1 MTDNPVEG
9 STGRDSFIAH
19 AKLLGEFQIFTKSN
33 PSLLPRGRK
42 ARCIIAQALLSGTG
56 CVARD
61 RLVGTLWSDRGED
74 QARASL
80 RQAIA
85 EIRRSFGTV
94 GADIIDVDRARVC
107 LDRTLISSDIDGIE
121 QDGPPSSHWPGELLE
136 DLDGIDPEFDEWLRV
151 ERARLRN
158 LWLHHLERRLN
169 LAVESNEPDKIDDAA
184 KQLLSFDATNEL
196 AARAAIRALAESGNA
211 AAAIRQFDTLEKD
224 LKWLLDARPSAETLD
239 LVAQVKRGEIRSAPV
254 LEGSPLRPQAKV
266 QSRAT
271 APRLAV
277 LPIVNLSGN
286 ASENYLC
293 DGISDEF
300 ITALSKLGE
309 LRVLS
314 RHVSFGFRG
323 LDVDLGT
330 LRSRLGADYALL
342 GSMMR
347 SGDTLRFNLH
357 ISDLATGQHVWGE
370 RFDHKS
376 GDLLTLIDRVV
387 EPVRAATVPA
397 VEQHEAA
404 RIRMI
409 STEVLKAYDLYL
421 RGKHIY
427 YAGESEDYAKRALT
441 HFEQAYELDPDF
453 ESVIVQLIRL
463 YNTELTFSTAGANLS
478 AYREKALMLAE
489 RLLMLDAK
497 NPSAHIAMAWCLMWK
512 RQFLLADSHFEDAL
526 RLAPYDADRLNA
538 IATGLMYLGRLDDA
552 LSVLKQSKEAIAF
565 DLDYMRTDFGEIYF
579 LKEDFEAARQY
590 LEFGEQRSFRP
601 ALWLAATYG
610 RLGLIDMAERKAEQF
625 VARVERIW
633 VGSPSA
639 GATDYVEWAFRHMPF
654 ARPQDE
660 QLLRDGLRSAGLPA

>member
-9 STGRDSFIAH
+9 STGSDSFIAH
-19 AKLLGEFQIFTKSN
+19 AKLLGEFQVFTKSN

-85 EIRRSFGTV
+85 EIRRSFGAA

-107 LDRTLISSDIDGIE
+107 LDRTLISSDIDGLE
-121 QDGPPSSHWPGELLE
+121 QGGPPTSHWPGELLE

-169 LAVESNEPDKIDDAA
+169 LAVESSDVDKINDAA
-184 KQLLSFDATNEL
+184 RQLLSFDATNEL

-211 AAAIRQFDTLEKD
+211 AAAVRQFDTLEKD
-224 LKWLLDARPSAETLD
+224 LKWLLDARPSPETLD
-239 LVAQVKRGEIRSAPV
+239 LVAQVKRGEIRSTPV
-254 LEGSPLRPQAKV
+254 ADGGEPRTQGAL

-277 LPIVNLSGN
+277 LPIVNHSGN

-309 LRVLS
+309 LLVLS

-342 GSMMR
+342 GSMMK
-347 SGDTLRFNLH
+347 SGETLRFNLH

-370 RFDHKS
+370 RFDHPT
-376 GDLLTLIDRVV
+376 GDLLSLIDRVV
-387 EPVRAATVPA
+387 EPVLAATVPA

-409 STEVLKAYDLYL
+409 STDVLQAYDHYL
-421 RGKHIY
+421 RGKYTY
-427 YAGESEDYAKRALT
+427 YAGVGEGEDYAKRALA
-441 HFEQAYELDPDF
+441 HFEQAYELDPNF
-453 ESVIVQLIRL
+453 ESVIVQLVRL
-463 YNTELTFSTAGANLS
+463 YNTELFFSTAGGDLA
-478 AYREKALMLAE
+478 AYRRKALALAE
-489 RLLMLDAK
+489 RLLLLDAK
-497 NPSAHIAMAWCLMWK
+497 NPSAHVAMAWCLMWQ
-512 RQFLLADSHFEDAL
+512 RQFLLAERHFEDAL
-526 RLAPYDADRLNA
+526 RLSPYDADRINA
-538 IATGLMYLGRLDDA
+538 IATGLMFLGKHDNA
-552 LSVLKQSKEAIAF
+552 LTVLKQSKEAAAF
-565 DLDYMRTDFGEIYF
+565 DLDFMRTDFGQIYF
-579 LKEDFEAARQY
+579 LQEEFEYARQY
-590 LEFGEQRSFRP
+590 LELGEQRSFQP
-601 ALWLAATYG
+601 ELWLAATYG
-610 RLGLIDMAERKAEQF
+610 QLGLIDKAELKAQQF
-625 VARVERIW
+625 IAAGKVPQP
-633 VGSPSA
+633 GS
-639 GATDYVEWAFRHMPF
+639 
-654 ARPQDE
+654 
-660 QLLRDGLRSAGLPA
+660 